1 MENGNVKTQEELE
14 MQVKILQAQMEML
27 KGGNTINVVQQQQ
40 QQQQQ
45 QTNTVYGEPR
55 TQKNGTVAF
64 LLCVFLGCF
73 GVHKFYEGKIGTG
86 LLYFFTFGLFGFGWL
101 VDCFNLLS
109 KIGKR
114 YYVYY

>member
-40 QQQQQ
+40 QQQQ
-45 QTNTVYGEPR
+45 TNVGYREQR

-64 LLCVFLGCF
+64 LLCVFLGYF

-86 LLYFFTFGLFGFGWL
+86 LLYFFTFGLCGFGWL

>member
-1 MENGNVKTQEELE
+1 MENENVKTQEELE

-40 QQQQQ
+40 QQQQ
-45 QTNTVYGEPR
+45 TNVGYREPR

-64 LLCVFLGCF
+64 LLCVFLGGL